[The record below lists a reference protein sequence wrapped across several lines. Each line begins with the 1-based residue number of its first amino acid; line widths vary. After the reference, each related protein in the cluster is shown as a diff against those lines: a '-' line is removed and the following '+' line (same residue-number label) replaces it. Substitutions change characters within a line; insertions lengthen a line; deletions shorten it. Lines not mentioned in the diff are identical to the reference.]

1 MAINP
6 YFKSQREEQDV
17 IEDLTIESIKIHGQ
31 NMVYMPRTL
40 VNEDTLF
47 GEDTRS
53 AFNDGYEIEMYISSV
68 DGFEGEGDLISRF
81 GLQINDTMKLVVSK
95 KRFEYEIT
103 SKESTIVRPREGD
116 LIYFP
121 LSGFVFEITFVERE
135 NPFYQLGKLYTY
147 ELTCETFKFSK
158 ETFNTGWTD
167 IDNKQTDRD
176 NPVWVLNFTGNT
188 GDFQVGEIIFENAG
202 GTAEVVSWDTNTN
215 TMEVIGGSNLDEVAL
230 VLGVTGTNSGAFGTV
245 GSTAATST
253 PTEVPTDLFGNNS
266 EIQTEAQGI
275 INFSDRDPFSEGNF

>member
-6 YFKSQREEQDV
+6 YFKSQREEQNV

-40 VNEDTLF
+40 INEDTLF

-53 AFNDGYEIEMYISSV
+53 AFNNGYEIEMYVSSV

-95 KRFEYEIT
+95 KRFESEVT
-103 SKESTIVRPREGD
+103 TRQTTILRPREGD

-121 LSGFVFEITFVERE
+121 LSGFVFEITFVEDE

-158 ETFNTGWTD
+158 ETFNTGWGD
-167 IDNKQTDRD
+167 VDSKQTSRD
-176 NPVWVLNFTGNT
+176 NPVVVLTMSSASGN
-188 GDFQVGEIIFENAG
+188 FQVGELVTNPSGA
-202 GTAEVVSWDTNTN
+202 TATVVSWDSSTNAL
-215 TMEVIGGSNLDEVAL
+215 EVVGAGLGLVGITGSNSSVY
-230 VLGVTGTNSGAFGTV
+230 GVI
-245 GSTAATST
+245 GSTAAPST
-253 PTEVPTDLFGNNS
+253 PTEIPTDSFANNE

-275 INFSDRDPFSEGNF
+275 INFSDLDPFSEGNF

>member
-17 IEDLTIESIKIHGQ
+17 IEDLTIETIKIHGQ

-81 GLQINDTMKLVVSK
+81 GLQINDTMKVVVSK
-95 KRFEYEIT
+95 KRFEREIT
-103 SKESTIVRPREGD
+103 EKESEIIRPREGD

-158 ETFNTGWTD
+158 ENFNTGWTD
-167 IDNKQTDRD
+167 IDSKVSSRD
-176 NPVWVLNFTGNT
+176 NPVVTLTMSSASGN
-188 GDFQVGEIIFENAG
+188 FQVGELVTNPSGA
-202 GTAEVVSWDTNTN
+202 TATVVSWDSSTSVL
-215 TMEVIGGSNLDEVAL
+215 EVVGAGLGLVGITGSNSNVY
-230 VLGVTGTNSGAFGTV
+230 GVI
-245 GSTAATST
+245 GSTAAPAT
-253 PTEVPTDLFGNNS
+253 PTEIPTDLFGNNE

>member
-6 YFKSQREEQDV
+6 YFKSQREEQNV

-40 VNEDTLF
+40 INEDTLF

-53 AFNDGYEIEMYISSV
+53 AFNNGYEIEMYVSSV

-95 KRFEYEIT
+95 KRFESEVT
-103 SKESTIVRPREGD
+103 TRQTTILRPREGD

-121 LSGFVFEITFVERE
+121 LSGFVFEITFVEDE

-158 ETFNTGWTD
+158 ETFNTGWGD
-167 IDNKQTDRD
+167 VDSKQTSRD
-176 NPVWVLNFTGNT
+176 NPVVVLTMSSASGN
-188 GDFQVGEIIFENAG
+188 FQVGELVTNPSGA
-202 GTAEVVSWDTNTN
+202 TATVVSWDSSTNAL
-215 TMEVIGGSNLDEVAL
+215 EVVGAGLGLVGITGSNSSVY
-230 VLGVTGTNSGAFGTV
+230 GVI
-245 GSTAATST
+245 GSTAAPST
-253 PTEVPTDLFGNNS
+253 PTEIPTDQFANNE

-275 INFSDRDPFSEGNF
+275 INFSDLDPFSEGNF